1 MRIGKNTI
9 RLITGIMSAALLGLL
24 ALQWYWVD
32 SALQLKEKEFD
43 LQVRNALDR
52 VAERLQDQELVRAV
66 NADVQGRLIVEK
78 KQTARIGA
86 DGKLVQHAN
95 IVVHHQDSTES
106 PSQDPPA
113 KSFAY
118 RYETDGDTL
127 RWQATGQQA
136 TMMVVA
142 DSKQIVLTEDI
153 EETVENGEAHYA
165 MSVVKRIL
173 QKPRPV
179 AERVTRPQ
187 LDSLLREEL
196 STRGIAD
203 LFVFGLDS
211 MAAAVAGAQAPQFK
225 SAYHVQLFPHDLPPS
240 RDFLLLDFPD
250 RSVGLMKA
258 LGLMLPTSA
267 LLALVL
273 VGCFGAALVLLA
285 RQRRTAEAQR
295 DFIHN
300 MGHEL
305 KTPIATISLAVQAL
319 EDPDMRATGK
329 TDAYIGIIRAENAR
343 MQAHVARV
351 LEAAASARGELALA
365 LARIDLGPLVAEEMA
380 RMAFL
385 LEARQGTQ
393 ELIGGGTG
401 YLIQGDATHIASILR
416 NLLENAEKYS
426 PEAPRITVR
435 LQRDGDQIVLAV
447 QDRGMGMSSTVQRRA
462 FDPFYRAHTGDVHDV
477 KGYGLGLSYVKDMV
491 AAHGGSIRL
500 ESQPGKGTTFW
511 LQFPAVP

>member
-43 LQVRNALDR
+43 LQVANALDR
-52 VAERLQDQELVRAV
+52 VAERLQDQELMLAV
-66 NADVQGRLIVEK
+66 NAEVQGQLIVEQK
-78 KQTARIGA
+78 RTSMVTA
-86 DGKLVQHAN
+86 DGKLIQQAN
-95 IVVHHQDSTES
+95 IVVHNDDSAAFAS
-106 PSQDPPA
+106 KDPHA
-113 KSFAY
+113 KAFAY
-118 RYETDGDTL
+118 QYKTDGDTL
-127 RWQATGQQA
+127 RWQSKGQA
-136 TMMVVA
+136 AMTVVS
-142 DSKQIVLTEDI
+142 DNKQVVLTHELHGP
-153 EETVENGEAHYA
+153 EAPGETHYA

-173 QKPRPV
+173 QKPRPI
-179 AERVTRPQ
+179 AERVTPGR

-196 STRGIAD
+196 VARGIGEAYA
-203 LFVFGLDS
+203 FEIDS
-211 MAAAVAGAQAPQFK
+211 LPVAGAAPLQA
-225 SAYHVQLFPHDLPPS
+225 AYKVQLFPHDLPPS

-250 RSVGLMKA
+250 RSVGLMRA

-267 LLALVL
+267 VLALVL
-273 VGCFGAALVLLA
+273 VACFGVTLVLLA
-285 RQRRTAEAQR
+285 RQRRTAEMQR

-319 EDPDMRATGK
+319 EDPDMRAAGR
-329 TDAYIGIIRAENAR
+329 TDAYVGIIRTENAR

-351 LEAAASARGELALA
+351 LEAAASARGELALEMKA
-365 LARIDLGPLVAEEMA
+365 TDLGPLVAEEMA
-380 RMAFL
+380 RMAFV
-385 LEARQGTQ
+385 LETRQGSQTM
-393 ELIGGGTG
+393 IGGGTG
-401 YLIQGDATHIASILR
+401 FWVHGDATHLASIVR

-426 PEAPRITVR
+426 PEAPQITVR
-435 LQRDGDQIVLAV
+435 LLREGANIVLAV
-447 QDRGMGMSSTVQRRA
+447 QDRGIGMSSAVQRRV

-477 KGYGLGLSYVKDMV
+477 KGYGLGLSYVRDMV

-511 LQFPAVP
+511 IQFPARA